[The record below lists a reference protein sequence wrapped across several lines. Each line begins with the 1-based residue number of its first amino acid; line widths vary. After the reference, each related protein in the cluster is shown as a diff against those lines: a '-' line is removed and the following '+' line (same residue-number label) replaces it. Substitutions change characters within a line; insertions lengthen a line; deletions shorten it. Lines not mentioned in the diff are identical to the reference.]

1 VTRFPHDLVPRC
13 EARRGSRGD
22 EPPTKEITVNLA
34 ELAAKV
40 VEAHPRV
47 PLPMATQVLR
57 TALKALREEIE
68 SAEPGAVQVP
78 LLGQFR
84 IKNVETEKDGQKQQV
99 RRTVFIAAKPKQE
112 GEDGDEGAGK
122 AGTAKLKAVPA

>member
-1 VTRFPHDLVPRC
+1 MHTSPRF
-13 EARRGSRGD
+13 ARRRTPYEG
-22 EPPTKEITVNLA
+22 ITVNLA

-47 PLPMATQVLR
+47 PPAMATQVLR

-84 IKNVETEKDGQKQQV
+84 VKLVEVEKDGQKQQV
-99 RRTVFIAAKPKQE
+99 RRTVFIAAKPKPE
-112 GEDGDEGAGK
+112 GDEGDEGAGK
-122 AGTAKLKAVPA
+122 APKGKQKAVPA